1 MNQHRTLRSLILAAL
16 LGALTAIGAWLQIP
30 VGITSIT
37 LQFLFTAFAGVLLG
51 WKWGAVSQL
60 LYVAIGLL
68 GLPVFTQGGG
78 IGYVLQPS
86 FGFLLGLIPAAAV
99 IGRADSPSSQPS
111 RRFSGGA
118 GGRPCAV
125 PCRRAVYVPY
135 YAAVPR
141 LGRHAGGAGDENG
154 GVHPRRSHQAG
165 HRHAG
170 CAAAAALLGKG
181 GLYAVIKKEGRWPS
195 FYFDRL
201 RRALAV

>member
-99 IGRADSPSSQPS
+99 IGALTPRHRSHPAVFLAALVLFFIAGFWPGLSWLVVAFLLSPYGLPM
-111 RRFSGGA
+111 
-118 GGRPCAV
+118 
-125 PCRRAVYVPY
+125 
-135 YAAVPR
+135 AAAWLV
-141 LGRHAGGAGDENG
+141 GMIG
-154 GVHPRRSHQAG
+154 GVNGSLKDFIFG
-165 HRHAG
+165 
-170 CAAAAALLGKG
+170 
-181 GLYAVIKKEGRWPS
+181 
-195 FYFDRL
+195 
-201 RRALAV
+201 

>member
-99 IGRADSPSSQPS
+99 VGVLTARHRSHSAV
-111 RRFSGGA
+111 FLAALA
-118 GGRPCAV
+118 GDLVLYLVG
-125 PCRRAVYVPY
+125 VPY
-135 YAAVPR
+135 MYLIMR
-141 LGRHAGGAGDENG
+141 LYLGSDATL
-154 GVHPRRSHQAG
+154 
-165 HRHAG
+165 
-170 CAAAAALLGKG
+170 AALVMKM
-181 GLYAVIKKEGRWPS
+181 AVFIPGDLIKLVIVTLAAPPL
-195 FYFDRL
+195 L
-201 RRALAV
+201 RCLEKAGYTRS

>member
-78 IGYVLQPS
+78 
-86 FGFLLGLIPAAAV
+86 FLLGLIPAAAV
-99 IGRADSPSSQPS
+99 IGALTARHHSHP
-111 RRFSGGA
+111 
-118 GGRPCAV
+118 AV
-125 PCRRAVYVPY
+125 FLAALVGDLVLYLVGVPY
-135 YAAVPR
+135 MYLIMR
-141 LGRHAGGAGDENG
+141 LYLGSDATL
-154 GVHPRRSHQAG
+154 
-165 HRHAG
+165 
-170 CAAAAALLGKG
+170 AALVMKM
-181 GLYAVIKKEGRWPS
+181 AVFIPGDLIKLAIVTLAAPPL
-195 FYFDRL
+195 L
-201 RRALAV
+201 RCLEKAGYTRS

>member
-99 IGRADSPSSQPS
+99 IGALTA
-111 RRFSGGA
+111 RRTG
-118 GGRPCAV
+118 
-125 PCRRAVYVPY
+125 Y
-135 YAAVPR
+135 
-141 LGRHAGGAGDENG
+141 LNIL
-154 GVHPRRSHQAG
+154 
-165 HRHAG
+165 
-170 CAAAAALLGKG
+170 AALVGDLVS
-181 GLYAVIKKEGRWPS
+181 L
-195 FYFDRL
+195 
-201 RRALAV
+201 